1 MRLLLTPLAE
11 QDLEEIGNY
20 VTQDNPT
27 RAHSFVQE
35 LQAQC
40 QKICLNPAG
49 YRRRPELSSEVRSC
63 AHGNY
68 VIFFEASEEARH
80 HRSRPARRARHP
92 RRICAG
98 VARVSDSAD
107 LCAIRRRKC
116 SA

>member
-11 QDLEEIGNY
+11 QDLEEIGDY
-20 VTQDNPT
+20 IAQDNPT

-68 VIFFEASEEARH
+68 VIFFEASEEAVTIVRVLH
-80 HRSRPARRARHP
+80 GARDIHGEFAP
-92 RRICAG
+92 E
-98 VARVSDSAD
+98 
-107 LCAIRRRKC
+107 
-116 SA
+116 